1 MLTILRLTNLCL
13 LSVTALT
20 FGSAFCFAQDHDHGE
35 IERPK
40 VYLDKSA
47 RIVEYQ
53 LKRLDNTRLL
63 LVETKTDDPKYV
75 PVFKAI
81 LLRSGLSRQNRD
93 EALAG
98 LVAINKTDVATELLT
113 ALESLKDDDKDQ
125 QRVGRQLSAILLSQ
139 PKDVLVGR
147 LDDLRKAMSASGIL
161 QSTGFAAMIVADQS
175 DDAWQQAQSSPESLT
190 AYLSA
195 VSLVPAGDTR
205 NQLRAHV
212 VSCLTDSQPDE
223 VRVAA
228 IRNMAGFD
236 VERDATF
243 EQLSQLVSNE
253 ALRTPAV
260 RTLLKIPAKNR
271 PVTAAGELADLL
283 VNHAESTPAEKRTT
297 NEFLDAMQLADEL
310 LARLPAD
317 TARSFRKRLQEVVVR
332 VVRLHTVEEEMRYDK
347 TFFAVEAGRPVQVVL
362 ENEDLMPHNLV
373 ITKTGKLKDVALAG
387 AALGTTPGLDGK
399 LYVPDS
405 SDVMFATTMV
415 NAGSRELLTFTAP
428 TEPGEYPYVCTF
440 PRHWMRMYGVMVV
453 VPDLDEWQRNPVEPK
468 DPLGNTRKIVQNW
481 KLDDFDKETL
491 TTTLSAPTSLG
502 ARLFKE
508 ATCLG
513 CHKMHGEGGAVGPD
527 LTDVAKRWKGNHH
540 GILREILE
548 PSYRIEPKY
557 AVKMV
562 IDIDG
567 RTTSGIVTA
576 EDKKSISLLE
586 NPEAK
591 EPKVI
596 MKDDV
601 EEIIPSST
609 SMMPKALLDKFTREE
624 ILEILAYISR
634 KDATDVP
641 AGASE

>member
-1 MLTILRLTNLCL
+1 MNRSVVCGCL
-13 LSVTALT
+13 LTVTAGL
-20 FGSAFCFAQDHDHGE
+20 FCSAATAQDHEHGE
-35 IERPK
+35 VERPK

-47 RIVEYQ
+47 RIVAYQ
-53 LKRLDNTRLL
+53 LKRLDNARLL
-63 LVETKTDDPKYV
+63 LVETKTDDPKYI
-75 PVFKAI
+75 PVFQAI

-98 LVAINKTDVATELLT
+98 LVAINGSDVATELLA
-113 ALESLKDDDKDQ
+113 ALESLDDDDKDQ

-139 PKDVLVGR
+139 PRDVLTGC
-147 LDDLRKAMSASGIL
+147 LDKLKQATSASGVL
-161 QSTGFAAMIVADQS
+161 QSTGFAGMIAVDQG
-175 DDAWQQAQSSPESLT
+175 DQAWLQAQQSADALS

-195 VSLVPAGDTR
+195 VSLVPAGPKRD
-205 NQLRAHV
+205 QLRASV
-212 VSCLTDSQPDE
+212 VTCLGEDQPNP
-223 VRVAA
+223 VRTVA
-228 IRNMAGFD
+228 IRTMASFGIERENTFD
-236 VERDATF
+236 RLAGLVRDET
-243 EQLSQLVSNE
+243 
-253 ALRTPAV
+253 LRTPTV
-260 RTLLKIPAKNR
+260 RSLLKIPAASR
-271 PVTAAGELADLL
+271 PVASARMLTGVL
-283 VNHAESTPAEKRTT
+283 VDIAEATPAAERTT

-310 LARLPAD
+310 LGRLPAD
-317 TARSFRKRLQEVVVR
+317 EARAFRQRLQEVVVR

-347 TFFAVEAGRPVQVVL
+347 TYFAVEAGRPVQVVL

-373 ITKTGKLKDVALAG
+373 ITKAGRLKDVALAG
-387 AALGTTPGLDGK
+387 AELGTTPGLDGR
-399 LYVPDS
+399 LYMPNS
-405 SDVMFATTMV
+405 SDVLFATTMV

-468 DPLGNTRKIVQNW
+468 DPLGNTRKLVQNW
-481 KLDDFDKETL
+481 KLEDFDKNRL
-491 TTTLSAPTSLG
+491 TASLTAPTSLG
-502 ARLFKE
+502 ERLFKE

-513 CHKMHGEGGAVGPD
+513 CHKMNGQGGAVGPE
-527 LTDVAKRWKGNHH
+527 LTEVAKRWKGDHY

-562 IDIDG
+562 IDLDG
-567 RTTSGIVTA
+567 KPTSGIVTA

-596 MKDDV
+596 MKDDI

-634 KDATDVP
+634 TADDGP
-641 AGASE
+641 AGQ